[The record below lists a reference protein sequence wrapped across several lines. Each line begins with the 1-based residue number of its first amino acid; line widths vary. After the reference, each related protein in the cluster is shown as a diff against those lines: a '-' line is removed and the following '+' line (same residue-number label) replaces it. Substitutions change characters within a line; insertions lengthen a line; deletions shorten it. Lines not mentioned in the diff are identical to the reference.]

1 MARESEGKYREKTK
15 EQLMEELEALRVRM
29 AELERSEAE
38 RKQAEGKQHEG

>member
-1 MARESEGKYREKTK
+1 MPKETEEKYREKTK

-38 RKQAEGKQHEG
+38 RKQAEEEQHEG